1 MSEEI
6 GKISKPQ
13 ADNVQLKRKLYLVQ
27 NIQNYFPGN
36 EDFENL
42 LLEYWNS
49 ISDQLDNL
57 EKTAGTINYIYIE
70 GMYQEYDVASKLL
83 NENNKWCLNT
93 IDSRIKSGSNYK
105 KIEDEN
111 NYKELIDWTRIAQL
125 GFVSENAK
133 EVTEKNYTNI
143 ITERSKII
151 HDELNGLNEGEAAL
165 FIISSLF
172 IPANGLIIGSSL
184 ALDTTCIFDNVCDD
198 TWPILSP
205 VINARAFI
213 FFATSFAIIIIYRLK
228 KTTQNFSGTCSII
241 FS

>member
-1 MSEEI
+1 MSEEL

-13 ADNVQLKRKLYLVQ
+13 AENVQLKKKLYLVQ

-36 EDFENL
+36 KDFESL
-42 LLEYWNS
+42 LKEYWDS

-165 FIISSLF
+165 FIISSGSHKF
-172 IPANGLIIGSSL
+172 PDDMEIFNVIPPSLDKMNRWITENQNNLQQKNEKEVQNEGEQDKQSGLW
-184 ALDTTCIFDNVCDD
+184 T
-198 TWPILSP
+198 P
-205 VINARAFI
+205 
-213 FFATSFAIIIIYRLK
+213 
-228 KTTQNFSGTCSII
+228 
-241 FS
+241 

>member
-1 MSEEI
+1 MSEEL

-36 EDFENL
+36 KDFENL

-133 EVTEKNYTNI
+133 EVTEENYKKI
-143 ITERSKII
+143 ITERSTII
-151 HDELNGLNEGEAAL
+151 HDELNSIKEGEAAL
-165 FIISSLF
+165 FIISSGSHKF
-172 IPANGLIIGSSL
+172 PEDMEIFNVIPPSLDKMNRWITENQNSLQDSNQEKEVQDEGEQDKQSGLW
-184 ALDTTCIFDNVCDD
+184 T
-198 TWPILSP
+198 P
-205 VINARAFI
+205 
-213 FFATSFAIIIIYRLK
+213 
-228 KTTQNFSGTCSII
+228 
-241 FS
+241 

>member
-27 NIQNYFPGN
+27 NIQNYFPEN
-36 EDFENL
+36 KDFEGL
-42 LLEYWNS
+42 LIEYWNS

-151 HDELNGLNEGEAAL
+151 HDELNGINEGEAAL
-165 FIISSLF
+165 FIISSGSHKF
-172 IPANGLIIGSSL
+172 PDDMEIFNVIPPSLDKMNRWITENQNNLQQKNEKEVQNEGEQDKQSGLW
-184 ALDTTCIFDNVCDD
+184 T
-198 TWPILSP
+198 P
-205 VINARAFI
+205 
-213 FFATSFAIIIIYRLK
+213 
-228 KTTQNFSGTCSII
+228 
-241 FS
+241 

>member
-36 EDFENL
+36 KDFENL

-83 NENNKWCLNT
+83 NENK
-93 IDSRIKSGSNYK
+93 
-105 KIEDEN
+105 
-111 NYKELIDWTRIAQL
+111 
-125 GFVSENAK
+125 
-133 EVTEKNYTNI
+133 
-143 ITERSKII
+143 
-151 HDELNGLNEGEAAL
+151 
-165 FIISSLF
+165 
-172 IPANGLIIGSSL
+172 
-184 ALDTTCIFDNVCDD
+184 
-198 TWPILSP
+198 
-205 VINARAFI
+205 
-213 FFATSFAIIIIYRLK
+213 
-228 KTTQNFSGTCSII
+228 
-241 FS
+241 

>member
-36 EDFENL
+36 KDFEDL

-165 FIISSLF
+165 FIISSGSHKF
-172 IPANGLIIGSSL
+172 PDDMEIFNVIPPSLDKMNRWITENQNNLQQKNEKEVQNEGEQDKQSGLW
-184 ALDTTCIFDNVCDD
+184 T
-198 TWPILSP
+198 P
-205 VINARAFI
+205 
-213 FFATSFAIIIIYRLK
+213 
-228 KTTQNFSGTCSII
+228 
-241 FS
+241 

>member
-1 MSEEI
+1 MSEEL

-27 NIQNYFPGN
+27 NIQNYFPEN
-36 EDFENL
+36 KDFENL

-165 FIISSLF
+165 FIISSGSHKF
-172 IPANGLIIGSSL
+172 PDDMEIFNVIPPSLDKMNRWITENQNNLQQKNEKEVQNEGEQDKQSGLW
-184 ALDTTCIFDNVCDD
+184 T
-198 TWPILSP
+198 P
-205 VINARAFI
+205 
-213 FFATSFAIIIIYRLK
+213 
-228 KTTQNFSGTCSII
+228 
-241 FS
+241 

>member
-13 ADNVQLKRKLYLVQ
+13 ADNVQLKRKLYLAQ

-36 EDFENL
+36 KDFENL

-165 FIISSLF
+165 FIISSGSHKF
-172 IPANGLIIGSSL
+172 PDDMEIFNVIPPSLDKMNRWITENQNNLQQKNEKEVQNEGEQDKQSGLW
-184 ALDTTCIFDNVCDD
+184 T
-198 TWPILSP
+198 P
-205 VINARAFI
+205 
-213 FFATSFAIIIIYRLK
+213 
-228 KTTQNFSGTCSII
+228 
-241 FS
+241 

>member
-1 MSEEI
+1 MSEEL

-27 NIQNYFPGN
+27 NIQNYFPEN
-36 EDFENL
+36 KDFENL

-165 FIISSLF
+165 FIISSGSHKF
-172 IPANGLIIGSSL
+172 PDDMEIFNVIPPSLDKMNRWITENQNNLQEKNEKEVQNEGEQDKQSGLW
-184 ALDTTCIFDNVCDD
+184 T
-198 TWPILSP
+198 P
-205 VINARAFI
+205 
-213 FFATSFAIIIIYRLK
+213 
-228 KTTQNFSGTCSII
+228 
-241 FS
+241 

>member
-27 NIQNYFPGN
+27 NIQNYFPEN
-36 EDFENL
+36 KDFENL

-165 FIISSLF
+165 FIISSGSHKF
-172 IPANGLIIGSSL
+172 PDDMEIFNVIPPSLDKMNRWITENQNNIQQKNEKEVQNEGEQDKQSGLW
-184 ALDTTCIFDNVCDD
+184 T
-198 TWPILSP
+198 P
-205 VINARAFI
+205 
-213 FFATSFAIIIIYRLK
+213 
-228 KTTQNFSGTCSII
+228 
-241 FS
+241 

>member
-1 MSEEI
+1 MSEEL

-27 NIQNYFPGN
+27 NIQNYFPEN
-36 EDFENL
+36 KDFENL
-42 LLEYWNS
+42 LLEYWDS

-165 FIISSLF
+165 FIISSGSHKF
-172 IPANGLIIGSSL
+172 PDDMEIFNVIPPSLDKMNRWITENQNNLQQKNEKEVQNEGEQDKQSGLW
-184 ALDTTCIFDNVCDD
+184 T
-198 TWPILSP
+198 P
-205 VINARAFI
+205 
-213 FFATSFAIIIIYRLK
+213 
-228 KTTQNFSGTCSII
+228 
-241 FS
+241 

>member
-36 EDFENL
+36 KDFENL

-49 ISDQLDNL
+49 ISDQLDNI

-165 FIISSLF
+165 FIISSGSHKF
-172 IPANGLIIGSSL
+172 PDDMEIFNVIPPSLDKMNRWITENQNNLQQKNEKEVQNEGEQDKQSGLW
-184 ALDTTCIFDNVCDD
+184 T
-198 TWPILSP
+198 P
-205 VINARAFI
+205 
-213 FFATSFAIIIIYRLK
+213 
-228 KTTQNFSGTCSII
+228 
-241 FS
+241 

>member
-36 EDFENL
+36 KDFENL

-165 FIISSLF
+165 FIISSGSHKF
-172 IPANGLIIGSSL
+172 PDDMEIFNVIPPSLDKMNRWITENQNNLQEKNEKEVQNEGEQDKQSGLW
-184 ALDTTCIFDNVCDD
+184 T
-198 TWPILSP
+198 P
-205 VINARAFI
+205 
-213 FFATSFAIIIIYRLK
+213 
-228 KTTQNFSGTCSII
+228 
-241 FS
+241 

>member
-36 EDFENL
+36 KDFENL

-105 KIEDEN
+105 KIENEN

-165 FIISSLF
+165 FIISSGSHKF
-172 IPANGLIIGSSL
+172 PDDMEIFNVIPPSLDKMNRWITENQNNLQQKNEKEVQNEGEQDKQSGLW
-184 ALDTTCIFDNVCDD
+184 T
-198 TWPILSP
+198 P
-205 VINARAFI
+205 
-213 FFATSFAIIIIYRLK
+213 
-228 KTTQNFSGTCSII
+228 
-241 FS
+241 